1 MNMFLDSVPTSLKIA
16 GTEYKI
22 HTDYRVW
29 IKYQLLLFDFCE
41 GDDDAEELFNKIVDM
56 VFDGKKPPKRYANE
70 TTEKIMWFYR
80 CGKNM
85 PKSSGKEKDIFS
97 YEHDDGYIAAA
108 FRQQYQID
116 LDTTKLHWW
125 KFYAYFLS
133 LQDNTEIVKIMGYRS
148 VDVSSKMPAAQRN
161 FYEKMKKHYKL
172 PLKKSVEEKCTRI
185 EDALL
190 NGESVVDL
198 L

>member
-1 MNMFLDSVPTSLKIA
+1 MNLFLDSVPTSLWIA

-29 IKYQLLLFDFCE
+29 IRYQLLLFDFE
-41 GDDDAEELFNKIVDM
+41 GGDDELYQKILDL
-56 VFDGKKPPKRYANE
+56 VFIDRKPPVRDYEE
-70 TTEKIMWFYR
+70 TTEQIMWFYR
-80 CGKNM
+80 CGKKL
-85 PKSSGKEKDIFS
+85 PKSAGKHKDVFS

-116 LDTTKLHWW
+116 LDETNLHWW

-148 VDVSSKMPAAQRN
+148 VDISSKMPAAQRN
-161 FYEKMKKHYKL
+161 LKKKKKKHYKL

-190 NGESVVDL
+190 NGESVADL

>member
-1 MNMFLDSVPTSLKIA
+1 MNMFLDSVPQTLWIA

-29 IKYQLLLFDFCE
+29 IRYQLLLFDFE
-41 GDDDAEELFNKIVDM
+41 GNDEELYREILNL
-56 VFDGKKPPKRYANE
+56 VFIDQKPPVQDYEE
-70 TTEKIMWFYR
+70 TTKQIMWFYS
-80 CGKNM
+80 CGKKI
-85 PKSSGKEKDIFS
+85 PKSVGKHKDVFS

-116 LDTTKLHWW
+116 LDSTNLHWW

-148 VDVSSKMPAAQRN
+148 VDITSKMPTSQRN

-190 NGESVVDL
+190 NGESVTNL

>member
-1 MNMFLDSVPTSLKIA
+1 MNMFLDSVPSSLLIG

-29 IKYQLLLFDFCE
+29 IKYQLLLFDFE
-41 GDDDAEELFNKIVDM
+41 GEAEDLFKKILELVFVD
-56 VFDGKKPPKRYANE
+56 KKPPRKDYEEA
-70 TTEKIMWFYR
+70 TEKITWFYR
-80 CGKNM
+80 CGKTL
-85 PKSSGKEKDIFS
+85 PKGMGKHREIFS

-116 LDTTKLHWW
+116 LDAVNLHWW

-133 LQDNTEIVKIMGYRS
+133 MQDNTEIVKIMGYRS
-148 VDVSSKMPAAQRN
+148 VEINSKMPATQRN
-161 FYEKMKKHYKL
+161 FYERMKKQYKL
-172 PLKKSVEEKCTRI
+172 PLKKSVEEHCTRI

-190 NGESVVDL
+190 NGESVADL

>member
-1 MNMFLDSVPTSLKIA
+1 MNMFLDSVPSSLMIG

-22 HTDYRVW
+22 HTDYRMW
-29 IKYQLLLFDFCE
+29 IKYQLILFDSE
-41 GDDDAEELFNKIVDM
+41 EDDPEELYQKILDLVFVDR
-56 VFDGKKPPKRYANE
+56 KPLPKDYEE
-70 TTEKIMWFYR
+70 TTNQIMWFYR
-80 CGKNM
+80 CGKPV
-85 PKSSGKEKDIFS
+85 PKNTGKHKEIFS
-97 YEHDDGYIAAA
+97 YEYDDGYIAAA
-108 FRQQYQID
+108 FRQQYQMD
-116 LDTTKLHWW
+116 LDKENLHWW

-148 VDVSSKMPAAQRN
+148 VEISSKMPAAQRN

-190 NGESVVDL
+190 NGESVTDL

>member
-1 MNMFLDSVPTSLKIA
+1 MNLFLDSVPTSLWIA

-29 IKYQLLLFDFCE
+29 IKYQLLLFDFE
-41 GDDDAEELFNKIVDM
+41 GDDDELYQIILDL
-56 VFDGKKPPKRYANE
+56 VFIDQKPPVRDYEE
-70 TTEKIMWFYR
+70 TTKQIMWFYS
-80 CGKNM
+80 CGKKI
-85 PKSSGKEKDIFS
+85 PQSVGKHKDVFS

-116 LDTTKLHWW
+116 LDETNLHWW

>member
-1 MNMFLDSVPTSLKIA
+1 MNMFLDSVPDSLWIA

-22 HTDYRVW
+22 KTDYRIW
-29 IKYQLLLFDFCE
+29 IKYQLLLFDFE
-41 GDDDAEELFNKIVDM
+41 GNSNELYQKILNL
-56 VFDGKKPPKRYANE
+56 VFIDRKPPVRDYEE
-70 TTEKIMWFYR
+70 TTEQIMWFYR
-80 CGKNM
+80 CGKQL
-85 PKSSGKEKDIFS
+85 PKSVGKHKDYFS

-116 LDTTKLHWW
+116 LDTTDLHWW

-133 LQDNTEIVKIMGYRS
+133 MQDNTEIVKIMGYRS
-148 VDVSSKMPAAQRN
+148 IEISSKMPAAQRN

-190 NGESVVDL
+190 NGESVADL

>member
-1 MNMFLDSVPTSLKIA
+1 MNMFLDSVPSSLMIG
-16 GTEYKI
+16 GTEYI
-22 HTDYRVW
+22 INTDYRVW
-29 IKYQLLLFDFCE
+29 IRYQLMLFDSE
-41 GDDDAEELFNKIVDM
+41 EDDPEELYQKILNL
-56 VFDGKKPPKRYANE
+56 VFTDKKPPQKDYEE
-70 TTEKIMWFYR
+70 TTEQIMWFYR
-80 CGKNM
+80 CGKPL
-85 PKSSGKEKDIFS
+85 PKITGKNKETFS
-97 YEHDDGYIAAA
+97 YEHDDGYISAA

-116 LDTTKLHWW
+116 LDEVKLHWW

-133 LQDNTEIVKIMGYRS
+133 LQDDTEIVKIMGYRS
-148 VDVSSKMPAAQRN
+148 IEISSKMPAAQRN

-190 NGESVVDL
+190 NGEPVSDL

>member
-1 MNMFLDSVPTSLKIA
+1 MNMFLDSVPTSLWIA

-29 IKYQLLLFDFCE
+29 IKYQLLLFDFE
-41 GDDDAEELFNKIVDM
+41 GGDDELYQIILDLVFIDEKPPVKDYEETTKQIIWFYSC
-56 VFDGKKPPKRYANE
+56 GKK
-70 TTEKIMWFYR
+70 I
-80 CGKNM
+80 
-85 PKSSGKEKDIFS
+85 PKSAGKHKDVFS

-116 LDTTKLHWW
+116 LDEISLHWW

-148 VDVSSKMPAAQRN
+148 VDISSKMPAAQRN

-190 NGESVVDL
+190 NGESIADL

>member
-1 MNMFLDSVPTSLKIA
+1 MFLDSVPTSLWIA

-29 IKYQLLLFDFCE
+29 IRYQLLLFDFE
-41 GDDDAEELFNKIVDM
+41 GGDDELYQKILDL
-56 VFDGKKPPKRYANE
+56 VFIDQKPPDRVYEE
-70 TTEKIMWFYR
+70 TTEQIIWFYR
-80 CGKNM
+80 CGKKL
-85 PKSSGKEKDIFS
+85 PKSAGKHKDVFS

-116 LDTTKLHWW
+116 LDEISLHWW

-148 VDVSSKMPAAQRN
+148 VDISSKMPAAQRN

-172 PLKKSVEEKCTRI
+172 PMKKSVEEKCTRI

-190 NGESVVDL
+190 NGESIADL

>member
-1 MNMFLDSVPTSLKIA
+1 MNMFLDSVPSSLLID

-22 HTDYRVW
+22 NTDYRVW
-29 IKYQLLLFDFCE
+29 IRYQLMLFDSE
-41 GDDDAEELFNKIVDM
+41 EENPEELYQKILNL
-56 VFDGKKPPKRYANE
+56 VFAGKKPPQKDYEE
-70 TTEKIMWFYR
+70 TTEQIMWFYR
-80 CGKNM
+80 CGKPI
-85 PKSSGKEKDIFS
+85 PKNIGKNKEIFS
-97 YEHDDGYIAAA
+97 YEHDDGYISAA

-116 LDTTKLHWW
+116 LDEVKLHWW

-148 VDVSSKMPAAQRN
+148 VEISSKMPAAQRN
-161 FYEKMKKHYKL
+161 YYEKMKKHYKL

-190 NGESVVDL
+190 NGEPVSDL

>member
-1 MNMFLDSVPTSLKIA
+1 MNMFLDSVPTSLWIA

-29 IKYQLLLFDFCE
+29 IKYQLLLFDFE
-41 GDDDAEELFNKIVDM
+41 GGDDELYQIILDL
-56 VFDGKKPPKRYANE
+56 VFIDQKPPDGVYEE
-70 TTEKIMWFYR
+70 TTEQIIWFYR
-80 CGKNM
+80 CGKKL
-85 PKSSGKEKDIFS
+85 PKSAGKHKDVFS

-116 LDTTKLHWW
+116 LDEISLHWW

-148 VDVSSKMPAAQRN
+148 VDISSKMPAAQRN

-190 NGESVVDL
+190 NGESIADL